1 MAHDRIRHD
10 SMTPRPTA
18 GQWRAAWSLAP
29 YVWRYKRRVLIA
41 FALLLCAKLA
51 NVSVPL
57 VLKEIVDRLERPD
70 ATTLALPLVFIAL
83 YGLLRFGN
91 TAFTELR
98 DALFARVL
106 QRAMRGVI
114 HDVFRHLH
122 AQSLRF
128 HLDRRTGGLAVDI
141 ERGARSIRFLINF
154 TLFNIGPTL
163 LEILMVAG
171 VLFVK
176 YDPWFGAI
184 TLMTLA
190 VYIAFTVLVTNWRLK
205 YRRAMN
211 ETDAA
216 ANARAVDSL
225 LNYETV
231 KYFNNE
237 DYESERLR
245 NDLRQAEDASVAS
258 EVSLAWLNA
267 GQSFIIACGVT
278 AMMGL
283 AAQGV
288 ADKSMTLGD
297 LVLVNAYLIQLFIP
311 LNFLGTVYREIR
323 NALTDMEK
331 LFGLLHRPP
340 EIVDAPD
347 AKPLPCH
354 GRRGPLR
361 ARGLRLRPAP
371 PHPRRRGASSSRPA
385 ASSPWWAPAAPE
397 NPPCRA
403 CCSASSMSL
412 RRPHPHRRPGHP
424 PRHPGQPAPP
434 HRHGSPRHG
443 AVQRQPLPQHRLR
456 PGGGQPGGSRR
467 GRPRRPPG
475 PVHRQPAGR
484 LRHPWWA
491 NAGLKLSGGEK
502 QRVAIARAIL
512 KNPPILVFDEAT
524 SSLDSA
530 TEQAIGQELARISE
544 NRTTLVIAHR
554 LSTVVDADEILVL
567 ENGRIAE
574 RGDHAALL
582 RPGWP
587 LRRHVA
593 AATQGREKPA
603 GDHLTTIFLGL
614 SGPASPET
622 VNGKHAD
629 SRQHRHTEAGHHV
642 HHGQAFRQC
651 VGPDEAQHG
660 QVFPQV
666 LHRHG
671 MAGAHA
677 FVAAFLQ
684 QRIEGHH
691 EEAARQ
697 ADPGEHKG
705 GGNQPV
711 LPGQQHDQGPQQQ
724 TARSGPGSRFPA
736 GPAGRPGRRRGRYR
750 RTPPPSGWPASGCW
764 RCPAPPAPRRKGRGA
779 GWSRCP
785 RTGWCRCRL
794 KRASRS
800 RQRLCAEAMNSPS
813 RPAASKRSR
822 ACSGG
827 RRGISRLMA
836 AARA

>member
-1 MAHDRIRHD
+1 
-10 SMTPRPTA
+10 MTPRTTA
-18 GQWRAAWSLAP
+18 SQWRAAWSLAP
-29 YVWRYKRRVLIA
+29 YVWQYKQRVLIA

-57 VLKEIVDRLERPD
+57 VLKEIVDRLEHPD
-70 ATTLALPLVFIAL
+70 ASSLALPLIFIAL

-106 QRAMRGVI
+106 QRAMRGII
-114 HDVFRHLH
+114 HDVFKHLH

-184 TLMTLA
+184 TLMTLL

-237 DYESERLR
+237 AYESERLAR
-245 NDLRQAEDASVAS
+245 DLSRAEDASVAS
-258 EVSLAWLNA
+258 EVSLAWLNG

-288 ADKSMTLGD
+288 VDKSMTLGD

-331 LFGLLHRPP
+331 LFGLLHRVP
-340 EIVDAPD
+340 EITDAAD
-347 AKPLPCH
+347 AKPLNVTA
-354 GRRGPLR
+354 GEVRFENVIF
-361 ARGLRLRPAP
+361 AYD
-371 PHPRRRGASSSRPA
+371 PRRPILENVSFFIPTGRKLAVVGASGAGKSTLSRLFFRFFDVT
-385 ASSPWWAPAAPE
+385 SGRILIDGQDI
-397 NPPCRA
+397 CQVTQT
-403 CCSASSMSL
+403 SL
-412 RRPHPHRRPGHP
+412 RRHIGMVPQDTVLFNDTLYHNIAYGRVDASREEVIEAARAAHLD
-424 PRHPGQPAPP
+424 QFIA
-434 HRHGSPRHG
+434 S
-443 AVQRQPLPQHRLR
+443 LPEGYDSLVGER
-456 PGGGQPGGSRR
+456 
-467 GRPRRPPG
+467 
-475 PVHRQPAGR
+475 
-484 LRHPWWA
+484 
-491 NAGLKLSGGEK
+491 GLKLSGGEK

-567 ENGRIAE
+567 DDGRIVE
-574 RGDHAALL
+574 RGSHAALL
-582 RPGWP
+582 AREG
-587 LRRHVA
+587 RYA
-593 AATQGREKPA
+593 AMWR
-603 GDHLTTIFLGL
+603 
-614 SGPASPET
+614 
-622 VNGKHAD
+622 
-629 SRQHRHTEAGHHV
+629 
-642 HHGQAFRQC
+642 
-651 VGPDEAQHG
+651 
-660 QVFPQV
+660 
-666 LHRHG
+666 
-671 MAGAHA
+671 
-677 FVAAFLQ
+677 LQ
-684 QRIEGHH
+684 QRDE
-691 EEAARQ
+691 
-697 ADPGEHKG
+697 K
-705 GGNQPV
+705 N
-711 LPGQQHDQGPQQQ
+711 L
-724 TARSGPGSRFPA
+724 
-736 GPAGRPGRRRGRYR
+736 
-750 RTPPPSGWPASGCW
+750 
-764 RCPAPPAPRRKGRGA
+764 PAPV
-779 GWSRCP
+779 
-785 RTGWCRCRL
+785 
-794 KRASRS
+794 
-800 RQRLCAEAMNSPS
+800 
-813 RPAASKRSR
+813 
-822 ACSGG
+822 
-827 RRGISRLMA
+827 
-836 AARA
+836 

>member
-1 MAHDRIRHD
+1 
-10 SMTPRPTA
+10 MTPRPTA

-57 VLKEIVDRLERPD
+57 VLKEIVDRLEHPD

-106 QRAMRGVI
+106 QRAMRGII

-283 AAQGV
+283 AARGV

-347 AKPLPCH
+347 AETLAITA
-354 GRRGPLR
+354 GEVRFEGVVF
-361 ARGLRLRPAP
+361 AYD
-371 PHPRRRGASSSRPA
+371 PRRPILDDVSFVIPAGRKLAVVGASGAGKSTLSRLLFRFFDVTSGRILIDDQDIRQVTQA
-385 ASSPWWAPAAPE
+385 
-397 NPPCRA
+397 
-403 CCSASSMSL
+403 SL
-412 RRPHPHRRPGHP
+412 RRHIGMVPQDTVLFNDSLYHNIAYGRVDASREDVVEAA
-424 PRHPGQPAPP
+424 RAA
-434 HRHGSPRHG
+434 RLDRFIAS
-443 AVQRQPLPQHRLR
+443 LPDGYDTLVGER
-456 PGGGQPGGSRR
+456 
-467 GRPRRPPG
+467 
-475 PVHRQPAGR
+475 
-484 LRHPWWA
+484 
-491 NAGLKLSGGEK
+491 GLKLSGGEK

-567 ENGRIAE
+567 ENGRIVE
-574 RGDHAALL
+574 RGDHDALMRRDGRYAAMWRLQL
-582 RPGWP
+582 REKKDT
-587 LRRHVA
+587 A
-593 AATQGREKPA
+593 AAA
-603 GDHLTTIFLGL
+603 
-614 SGPASPET
+614 
-622 VNGKHAD
+622 
-629 SRQHRHTEAGHHV
+629 
-642 HHGQAFRQC
+642 
-651 VGPDEAQHG
+651 
-660 QVFPQV
+660 
-666 LHRHG
+666 
-671 MAGAHA
+671 
-677 FVAAFLQ
+677 
-684 QRIEGHH
+684 
-691 EEAARQ
+691 
-697 ADPGEHKG
+697 
-705 GGNQPV
+705 
-711 LPGQQHDQGPQQQ
+711 
-724 TARSGPGSRFPA
+724 
-736 GPAGRPGRRRGRYR
+736 
-750 RTPPPSGWPASGCW
+750 
-764 RCPAPPAPRRKGRGA
+764 
-779 GWSRCP
+779 
-785 RTGWCRCRL
+785 
-794 KRASRS
+794 
-800 RQRLCAEAMNSPS
+800 
-813 RPAASKRSR
+813 
-822 ACSGG
+822 
-827 RRGISRLMA
+827 
-836 AARA
+836 